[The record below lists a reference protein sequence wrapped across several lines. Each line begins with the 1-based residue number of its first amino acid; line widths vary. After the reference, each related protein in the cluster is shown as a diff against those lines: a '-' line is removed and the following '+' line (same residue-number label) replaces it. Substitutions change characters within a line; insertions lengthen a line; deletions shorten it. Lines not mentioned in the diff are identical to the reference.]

1 MNSSEHEIVIAGGG
15 ICGLATALALHRK
28 GMKSIVLERSD
39 TLRATGAAINVY
51 PNGWHAL
58 DHLGIGSE
66 LRKKCV
72 PITKIVDLYDGRRR
86 EVLIGKGELRSL
98 KRSDLMHT
106 LANHLPHETILF
118 GQRVIS
124 VETNP
129 ETGFPILHCVDGT
142 VINCK
147 VLIGC
152 EGVNSIVAKSLGMK
166 APSNLSICAI
176 RAFTS
181 YPNGHGFTNEFIRMK
196 RGSFTIGFLP
206 INEKVVHWFVGRPWI
221 SKDSIAEK
229 DCTLLRDLTIDMME
243 GFPSHLI
250 DMVRR
255 VDLDSLGLTGVRYR
269 PPWDLALGTFRRG
282 TTVVAGDAMHVI
294 APFIGQGG
302 STAIEDAIVLAR
314 GLACA
319 FRGSDG
325 GDWDRMMKIRVER
338 AMDEY
343 LKERKLRLVR
353 LSMQTY
359 LLGLMFEAP
368 SKVVK
373 FVIIFTLL
381 AFFGLNSLGHAQY
394 DCGPL

>member
-72 PITKIVDLYDGRRR
+72 PITK
-86 EVLIGKGELRSL
+86 KGELRSL
-98 KRSDLMHT
+98 KRSDLVHT

-118 GQRVIS
+118 SQRVIS

-166 APSNLSICAI
+166 APN
-176 RAFTS
+176 
-181 YPNGHGFTNEFIRMK
+181 
-196 RGSFTIGFLP
+196 
-206 INEKVVHWFVGRPWI
+206 
-221 SKDSIAEK
+221 SIAEK

-381 AFFGLNSLGHAQY
+381 VFFGLNSLGHAQY

>member
-28 GMKSIVLERSD
+28 GIKSIVLERSD

-51 PNGWHAL
+51 PNGWRAL

-66 LRKKCV
+66 LRERCV
-72 PITKIVDLYDGRRR
+72 PITKIVDLYDGRLR
-86 EVLIGKGELRSL
+86 EMPVGKGELRSL
-98 KRSDLMHT
+98 KRSDLVHT
-106 LANHLPHETILF
+106 LANHLPNNTIRF

-124 VETNP
+124 AETNL
-129 ETGFPILHCVDGT
+129 ETGFPILHCIDGT
-142 VINCK
+142 TINCK

-152 EGVNSIVAKSLGMK
+152 EGINSIVAKSLGLK
-166 APSNLSICAI
+166 APRLLSICAI

-181 YPNGHGFTNEFIRMK
+181 YPNGHSFTNEFIRMR
-196 RGSFTIGFLP
+196 RGAFTIGFLP
-206 INEKVVHWFVGRPWI
+206 INEKVVHWFVGHPWI
-221 SKDSIAEK
+221 SEDSIVQK
-229 DCTLLRDLTIDMME
+229 DCTLLRDLTVDMME

-255 VDLDSLGLTGVRYR
+255 VDLDSLSLTGIKYR

-282 TTVVAGDAMHVI
+282 TTVVAGDAMHVM

-302 STAIEDAIVLAR
+302 SAAIEDAIVLAR

-319 FRGSDG
+319 FCGRDG
-325 GDWDRMMKIRVER
+325 GDWDQMLKIRVER

-353 LSMQTY
+353 MSMQTY
-359 LLGLMFEAP
+359 LLGLMFEVP

-373 FVIIFTLL
+373 LVIIFTLL
-381 AFFGLNSLGHAQY
+381 AFFGLNSLGHAQV
-394 DCGPL
+394 